1 MFYAAP
7 VLGVPDCITHT
18 ESVQRKHRC
27 DIVWGN
33 AEQSLEYI
41 TVIIL
46 DWFYIHLTTYRIGL

>member
-1 MFYAAP
+1 MIVY
-7 VLGVPDCITHT
+7 VLRCSCLVCTDCITHT

-41 TVIIL
+41 TVITL
-46 DWFYIHLTTYRIGL
+46 D